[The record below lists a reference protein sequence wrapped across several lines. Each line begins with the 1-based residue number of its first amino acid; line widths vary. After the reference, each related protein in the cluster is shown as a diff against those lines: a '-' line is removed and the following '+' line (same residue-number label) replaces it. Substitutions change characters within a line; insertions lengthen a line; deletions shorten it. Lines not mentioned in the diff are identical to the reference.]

1 MTAYNFPAINE
12 IQSLAEKGPVA
23 LAGGK
28 PVIGWFCSYIPREI
42 LLAAGLQPYRIIP
55 APGRAAA
62 LADSYIE
69 RNYCPYVRTCLGEA
83 LDGRY
88 SFLDGVVFVN
98 SCDPMR
104 RLYDTWRYYVGGD
117 FVHLLDLPRV
127 GTPLAVDYFRECL
140 AKFYDALAERFDAG
154 ISVSSLA
161 AAIELANSIR
171 SRLRELYNINRE
183 KGTLSSLQ
191 MHQVVAAGNI
201 LPPDTYSSLLARLI
215 DEFAAIGAVPYEGP
229 RILITG
235 SIMDNPQVLELV
247 EQCGARVVG
256 DDLCTGT
263 RQFWQ
268 PVVPE
273 TDPLTALSHHY
284 LGRIPCPR
292 MKDAGERFEHIFSLV
307 DEFNVDGVIFYTL
320 KFCDPHFFDVPPLKN
335 SLSERGIP
343 GLVLEGDFTP
353 GTLGRVR
360 TRIEAFVE
368 MLQQH
373 VGAD

>member
-1 MTAYNFPAINE
+1 VTAFDFPAFNE

-23 LAGGK
+23 SAAAK
-28 PVIGWFCSYIPREI
+28 PVIGWFCSYTPREI
-42 LLAAGLQPYRIIP
+42 LLAVGLQPYRIVP

-83 LDGRY
+83 LDSRY
-88 SFLDGVVFVN
+88 GFLDGVVFVN

-104 RLYDTWRYYVGGD
+104 RFYDAWRYYIGGD
-117 FVHLLDLPRV
+117 FVHLLDLPRLDTPPAV
-127 GTPLAVDYFRECL
+127 GYFRENL
-140 AKFYDALAERFDAG
+140 VTLRDALAERFHAD
-154 ISVSSLA
+154 ISGSSLA
-161 AAIELANSIR
+161 AAIELTNNIR
-171 SRLRELYNINRE
+171 SRLKELYRVNRQN
-183 KGTLSSLQ
+183 GVLSAVQ
-191 MHQVVAAGNI
+191 MHRIVTAGNI
-201 LPPDTYSSLLARLI
+201 LPPDTYSSLLARLVDEVTVI
-215 DEFAAIGAVPYEGP
+215 DKVPREGP

-235 SIMDNPQVLELV
+235 SMMDNPQVLGLIE
-247 EQCGARVVG
+247 ECGARVVG

-268 PVVPE
+268 PIEPDG
-273 TDPLTALSHHY
+273 DPLTTLSRHY
-284 LGRIPCPR
+284 LERIPCPR
-292 MKDAGERFEHIFSLV
+292 MKGAGERFEHIFGLV

-320 KFCDPHFFDVPPLKN
+320 KFCDPHLFDVPPLKN
-335 SLSERGIP
+335 SLGERGIP

-360 TRIEAFVE
+360 TRVEAFVE

-373 VGAD
+373 VGAT